1 MKNKTVKDMYQ
12 KYVKYY
18 GNEHIFDIFENKR
31 LYASPYQNLNDCAE
45 GDFYI
50 LGKIG
55 GTEIRALMD
64 DIKNEKSA
72 RYICCFSKGEKN
84 YDNDRK
90 GSVKFNPLM
99 WAHYA
104 DGGKGIM
111 INFHTVNSA
120 CVREVKYVNSYPYY
134 DYKMSITDNADFILT
149 HKINDWKYENEYR
162 ILTDSQYVD
171 IEIKSVVAGFRFNKK
186 SGTNC
191 MPDTRIAA
199 EYKWFKS
206 YLKEKKIALFS
217 YEEYYGTV

>member
-1 MKNKTVKDMYQ
+1 MQNKTVKDMYQ

-55 GTEIRALMD
+55 GTETHALMD

-134 DYKMSITDNADFILT
+134 DYKMSIPDNADFILT

-171 IEIKSVVAGFRFNKK
+171 IEIN
-186 SGTNC
+186 
-191 MPDTRIAA
+191 
-199 EYKWFKS
+199 
-206 YLKEKKIALFS
+206 
-217 YEEYYGTV
+217 